1 MAEQALLKD
10 AFNVRV
16 MPKPAAIKAGCGFC
30 LRFLPD
36 DIEKAVVFLSER
48 GIHIGETYRMEESD
62 GAVSYSK
69 APYSC
74 GQIAAGNQVFIGP

>member
-1 MAEQALLKD
+1 MAEQALLKE

-36 DIEKAVVFLSER
+36 DIEKAVMFLLER
-48 GIHIGETYRMEESD
+48 GIHVGETYRMEES
-62 GAVSYSK
+62 GGPVSYRK
-69 APYSC
+69 VPYSC
-74 GQIAAGNQVFIGP
+74 G